1 MTRGRAL
8 IVGGLLAAGGGLT
21 AATLPTTGVPR
32 IKAEIPAVVVPDD
45 QISRARHFLH
55 VRWSAF
61 ANGQGASRI
70 MGYIDND
77 HVKAA
82 EHVTLRIDE
91 LDGAGQVI
99 ATALRPMDDIIAGHD
114 RGYFDVQVPGQAAGY
129 RVAVNSFTFLEGEN

>member
-8 IVGGLLAAGGGLT
+8 IVAGLLAAGGGV
-21 AATLPTTGVPR
+21 AVATLPTRRVPHV
-32 IKAEIPAVVVPDD
+32 KTEIPSAVVPDD

-61 ANGQGASRI
+61 ASNQGGSRI

-77 HVKAA
+77 HVNAA

-91 LDGAGQVI
+91 LDGTGQVI
-99 ATALRPMDDIIAGHD
+99 STALRSVDDII
-114 RGYFDVQVPGQAAGY
+114 
-129 RVAVNSFTFLEGEN
+129 